1 MGANVI
7 TRLLC
12 CPTSQWLGRAT
23 VSATFICLTVTIGS
37 SFYWEPQLKVGELV
51 NTDIKSPK
59 TIETTDIEA
68 TRLAKELLKQDI
80 PPVYRLN
87 TSLNLRATNHLE
99 KLLDIGDRLINIAGT
114 IPYVSTNLL
123 SHSTQLQLRTLSDS
137 EWQFLQKHIQKQLE
151 KLSQNPIASPVKAE
165 IRKEATTELIK
176 SKSKLSPST
185 YQTLLSSIDR
195 ARQKYQLARQALA
208 QSPELFRDRLLNLT
222 KAEWNLTKNAARKA
236 LEDVQSAGLVTGLP
250 EEAKQYRIKNSKYLP
265 EDPVR
270 RILAIELVN
279 AAAIPNLQPDYIATR
294 EKIANVVDSF
304 QPQTVTIK
312 AGETIIKAGQ
322 EITTR
327 EFAFLDE
334 LGLTQRR
341 PNFTGIVLTALAVAG
356 AMLVFKLV
364 IVDLYPRN
372 LKNKLKVRDLV
383 AISLICTSAAIA
395 CVILS
400 FTTIAFIPLATMG
413 MILGSFY
420 GSRLATVTTVL
431 GAGLVAIAISPVV
444 ITYLPIVLGAI
455 VGSVLTNRP
464 NTRSRISINGLVV
477 ALVQAGF
484 YIALA
489 LVLGNVAPIAL
500 AINAFQYA
508 ASGML
513 ASIIALGAIPYLEQ
527 LCYAI
532 TPIRLAELANL
543 DRPLLQRLVTEAPG
557 TFQHTLFV
565 ANLAE
570 AGARELGADTALV
583 RTGTL
588 YHDIGKTIRPEYFI
602 ENQMGQANP
611 HEILNDPWASADII
625 REHVTGGLR
634 LAQKYRLPPLLQTF
648 IPEHQGT
655 IVISY
660 FYHQAQQRSQLSSGN
675 RSEEK
680 VCEAQFRYT
689 GPIPQ
694 SRETGIVMLADAS
707 EAGLRSLGSDT
718 TLEEAVAM
726 MMRIF
731 KSRWDQGQL
740 LNSGLTL
747 EDLEKLAPVFIRVWR
762 ERNHGRIKYPDFAA
776 KVDPSGASLPI
787 ECETKPDLEKILTVQ
802 SY

>member
-1 MGANVI
+1 MGAFPHVI
-7 TRLLC
+7 TRFLC
-12 CPTSQWLGRAT
+12 CPTRQWLTRLTIGT
-23 VSATFICLTVTIGS
+23 TFICLTVAIGS
-37 SFYWEPQLKVGELV
+37 PFYWEPQLKIGEFV
-51 NTDIKSPK
+51 ATDIKSPK
-59 TIETTDIEA
+59 TIEITDFEA
-68 TRLAKELLKQDI
+68 TRLAKERLKQEV
-80 PPVYRLN
+80 PQVYSMDF
-87 TSLNLRATNHLE
+87 SLNLKAKDHLE
-99 KLLDIGDRLINIAGT
+99 ELVKAGDRLIEIAGPLPYLSPT
-114 IPYVSTNLL
+114 IL
-123 SHSTQLQLRTLSDS
+123 SYSAQLQLRMLPDR
-137 EWQFLQKHIQKQLE
+137 EWQKLQK
-151 KLSQNPIASPVKAE
+151 PTIALKDVS
-165 IRKEATTELIK
+165 RKDATKELIEL
-176 SKSKLSPST
+176 KSKLSAGK
-185 YQTLLSSIDR
+185 YQNLLNRINE
-195 ARQKYQLARQALA
+195 ARQKYEVARQELA
-208 QSPELFRDRLLNLT
+208 QSPDLFHNRLLNLS
-222 KAEWNLTKNAARKA
+222 KSEWNETKNSARQT
-236 LEDVQSAGLVTGLP
+236 LEDILAAGLMAGLP
-250 EEAKQYRIKNSKYLP
+250 EEAKQYRIRSSKYLP
-265 EDPVR
+265 EDPIKQ
-270 RILAIELVN
+270 ILVIDLVN
-279 AAAIPNLQPDYIATR
+279 AVLIANLQPNFMATR
-294 EKIANVVDSF
+294 EKIAKVLESL

-312 AGETIIKAGQ
+312 AGSTIVRAGQ
-322 EITTR
+322 EITAR

-341 PNFTGIVLTALAVAG
+341 INLWGITFTGLAVAG
-356 AMLVFKLV
+356 SMLIFKLV
-364 IVDLYPRN
+364 IVNRKLN
-372 LKNKLKVRDLV
+372 SLKVRDLI
-383 AISLICTSAAIA
+383 AISLICTSTAIA

-400 FTTIAFIPLATMG
+400 QTSIAFIPLATMG

-420 GSRLATVTTVL
+420 GSRLATLTTVL
-431 GAGLVAIAISPVV
+431 GSGLVAIAISPIL
-444 ITYLPIVLGAI
+444 ITYLPVVLGAV

-477 ALVQAGF
+477 AVVQAGA
-484 YIALA
+484 YLTLA
-489 LVLGNVAPIAL
+489 IVLGNAVPMAL
-500 AINAFQYA
+500 AINALQYA

-513 ASIIALGAIPYLEQ
+513 ASVIALGAIPYLEQ

-543 DRPLLQRLVTEAPG
+543 DRPLLQRLVAEAPG

-602 ENQMGQANP
+602 ENQMGQVNP

-660 FYHQAQQRSQLSSGN
+660 FYYQAQQRSPL
-675 RSEEK
+675 
-680 VCEAQFRYT
+680 VCEDHFRYL

-707 EAGLRSLGSDT
+707 EAALRSFGTDT
-718 TLEEAVAM
+718 TLEVAKAI

-731 KSRWDQGQL
+731 ISRWDQGQL
-740 LNSGLTL
+740 ANSGLTL
-747 EDLEKLAPVFIRVWR
+747 EDLEKLAPVFIQVWR

-787 ECETKPDLEKILTVQ
+787 KCEPEIKAEPEKVLTA
-802 SY
+802 

>member
-12 CPTSQWLGRAT
+12 CPTSQWLERAT

-37 SFYWEPQLKVGELV
+37 SFYWEPQLKVGQLV
-51 NTDIKSPK
+51 SIDIKSPK
-59 TIETTDIEA
+59 TIETTDVEA
-68 TRLAKELLKQDI
+68 TRLAKERLRQDI

-87 TSLNLRATNHLE
+87 TGSNLKASNHLE
-99 KLLDIGDRLINIAGT
+99 ELLDIGDRLINIAGS
-114 IPYVSTNLL
+114 IPYVDTNLI
-123 SHSTQLQLRTLSDS
+123 SHSTQLRLRMLSDS
-137 EWQFLQKHIQKQLE
+137 EWRLLQIQIKQLD
-151 KLSQNPIASPVKAE
+151 KQIASIAAAPDQIKPDR
-165 IRKEATTELIK
+165 IKKEATQELIK
-176 SKSKLSPST
+176 TKSKISAT
-185 YQTLLSSIDR
+185 AYQALLTNITQ
-195 ARQKYQLARQALA
+195 ARQKYKLARQASA
-208 QSPELFRDRLLNLT
+208 QAPELFRDRLLNLT
-222 KAEWNLTKNAARKA
+222 KTEWSTSKNAARKA
-236 LEDVQSAGLVTGLP
+236 LEDIQAAGLVAGLP
-250 EEAKQYRIKNSKYLP
+250 EEVKQYRIKNSKYLP

-279 AAAIPNLQPDYIATR
+279 AVVIPNLQPDYIATR

-304 QPQTVTIK
+304 SPQTVTIK

-341 PNFTGIVLTALAVAG
+341 PNFMGIMYTTLAVAG

-364 IVDLYPRN
+364 IIDLYPRN

-383 AISLICTSAAIA
+383 AISLICTSTAIA
-395 CVILS
+395 CVVLS
-400 FTTIAFIPLATMG
+400 FTTLAFIPLAAMG

-431 GAGLVAIAISPVV
+431 GSGLVAIAISPVV
-444 ITYLPIVLGAI
+444 TTYLPIVLGAI

-477 ALVQAGF
+477 ALVQAGS
-484 YIALA
+484 YVALA
-489 LVLGNVAPIAL
+489 LILGNVAPLAL

-602 ENQMGQANP
+602 ENQMGQINP
-611 HEILNDPWASADII
+611 HEVLNDPWASADII

-660 FYHQAQQRSQLSSGN
+660 FYHQAQERSQLSHN
-675 RSEEK
+675 IPEQK
-680 VCEAQFRYT
+680 VSEAQFRYA

-718 TLEEAVAM
+718 TLEEAIAM

-731 KSRWDQGQL
+731 KSRWDRGQL
-740 LNSGLTL
+740 LNSGLTID
-747 EDLEKLAPVFIRVWR
+747 DLEKLAPVFIRVWR

-787 ECETKPDLEKILTVQ
+787 KCEPEKVLIVQ
-802 SY
+802 PN